1 MDIGKLEFIYIRKGE
16 GMKLNNVPMFNLE
29 SERQHGDGWIAYL
42 YS

>member
-1 MDIGKLEFIYIRKGE
+1 MNIGKLEFIYIRKGE

-29 SERQHGDGWIAYL
+29 SERQHGDAWIAYL